1 MQAKFGWHFENLAYT
16 PDCLDTA
23 DAERIRND
31 GVIRQLLDEEMDTL
45 KVRGRRNM
53 AWLHRPMKVRLAGRS
68 IRASCF
74 IFSDVL
80 KEGQECSFMI

>member
-31 GVIRQLLDEEMDTL
+31 GVMRQLLDEEMETL
-45 KVRGRRNM
+45 KVRKTTLNIIAVDPLM
-53 AWLHRPMKVRLAGRS
+53 DTANIFLQLAVPLLCRL
-68 IRASCF
+68 
-74 IFSDVL
+74 
-80 KEGQECSFMI
+80 

>member
-45 KVRGRRNM
+45 KVSRG
-53 AWLHRPMKVRLAGRS
+53 
-68 IRASCF
+68 
-74 IFSDVL
+74 L
-80 KEGQECSFMI
+80 KFDCNVS